1 MLVVILLRER
11 GIGTFSNSSGCS
23 VTKNKE
29 LRGIKLCNNGSQKAP
44 LLRVLQ
50 HRDVDGATIVVLVH
64 IKIIIGDSLLLFI
77 QLLID
82 LVLSSEMSD
91 VGQHNDASDM
101 EDFGPGMMKKK
112 TRRNKRSVD

>member
-50 HRDVDGATIVVLVH
+50 HRDVLVVIHTAPHRL
-64 IKIIIGDSLLLFI
+64 
-77 QLLID
+77 
-82 LVLSSEMSD
+82 
-91 VGQHNDASDM
+91 
-101 EDFGPGMMKKK
+101 GPEF
-112 TRRNKRSVD
+112 